1 LIPSGRLSMVLLRN
15 INLRGKRINAY
26 TNNWR
31 IVRDG
36 K

>member
-1 LIPSGRLSMVLLRN
+1 MGDELANDLDVTLLGFV
-15 INLRGKRINAY
+15 RGKRINAY

-31 IVRDG
+31 IVHDA